1 MREYINANETL
12 RENDSETIQH
22 AIRLALEDGCR
33 KVIIPRYS
41 VRTKSMKW
49 TLPKAVALPERF
61 TLVLDNCVLE
71 RPAGAKDSLLTNE
84 ASNADPAMQSAGDL
98 VIYGE
103 GNVSLCGGE
112 NDAEAAPLLFFQN
125 VSGLRI
131 ENLFLERCR
140 QGMTLSDVQNA
151 FIRNIDFCGNLETP
165 EAGIDVRPGCGSM
178 LIENVTGGAVRTE
191 TDPEGMQALRN
202 ADGWV
207 TLPNDVRIRN
217 ILN

>member
-12 RENDSETIQH
+12 RENDSETIRH

-33 KVIIPRYS
+33 KVIVPRYS
-41 VRTKSMKW
+41 VRTREMKW
-49 TLPKAVALPERF
+49 TLSKAVALPERF

-84 ASNADPAMQSAGDL
+84 GVNADPAMRTAGDL

-103 GNVSLCGGE
+103 GNVSLCSEE
-112 NDAEAAPLLFFQN
+112 NDAEAAPLLCFQN

-140 QGMTLSDVQNA
+140 QGMTLSDVRNA
-151 FIRNIDFCGNLETP
+151 FIRNIDLCGAS

-191 TDPEGMQALRN
+191 TDPEKMKALRG

-217 ILN
+217 VLY